1 MDVRLPRLGEGA
13 DSGVV
18 ATVFVKEGDQVKK
31 DQPVL
36 ELESEKAVAS
46 IPAPSAGTVTK
57 IFVKEGDE
65 IKVGGLIMILSER
78 ANGGDRAEGSAA
90 GPGAAGAEGGAVG
103 ASAAG
108 AAPASVAGPSATRKP
123 ATADTA
129 PLRLIDASVGDESPG
144 ETSFDVLPA
153 GAGDGALRSATA
165 TALSASFPIVHPQG
179 APPPASPSLRK
190 IARELGIDLHRVP
203 GSERGG
209 RIVMSDLRA
218 YVARIQQLALR
229 PASGA
234 ASSVVP
240 KPTGAPQPTVAP
252 KPTVAPSAPAPR
264 INFAAWGEVSPE
276 KMTTLRKAI
285 SRKMTE
291 SWSTVPHIAQ
301 FDEVDVTDLL
311 ALRKKY
317 AAKYEAKKAHLTLTS
332 FALRAVVR
340 TLRKHPRF
348 NASIDE
354 AAGEIILKKYFHIG
368 IAVDTEQGLIVPVLR
383 NVDTKSIFELSVE
396 LHELAERTRLRK
408 VALEEMQGG
417 TFTISNQGGIGSG
430 HFTPIINT
438 PEVAI
443 LGMGRGVV
451 KPVVREG
458 KTAQRTMMPV
468 TLSYDHR
475 VNDGADAA
483 RFMVDLVKEFA
494 AIADADVRA

>member
-65 IKVGGLIMILSER
+65 IKVGGLIMILSE
-78 ANGGDRAEGSAA
+78 NGAKDGVAAEDGGKHGSASA
-90 GPGAAGAEGGAVG
+90 TAVV
-103 ASAAG
+103 
-108 AAPASVAGPSATRKP
+108 APARAAGPSAPRQG
-123 ATADTA
+123 AMADTS

-144 ETSFDVLPA
+144 ETSIDVLPA
-153 GAGDGALRSATA
+153 GAGDGAKRAAATA
-165 TALSASFPIVHPQG
+165 AVSASFPVVHPQG
-179 APPPASPSLRK
+179 TPPPASPSLRK

-218 YVARIQQLALR
+218 YVTRIQQLALR
-229 PASGA
+229 PAPGA
-234 ASSVVP
+234 ASATSR
-240 KPTGAPQPTVAP
+240 QPMA
-252 KPTVAPSAPAPR
+252 APAPPVAPQAPK

-301 FDEVDVTDLL
+301 FDEIDVTDLL

-368 IAVDTEQGLIVPVLR
+368 IAVDT
-383 NVDTKSIFELSVE
+383 
-396 LHELAERTRLRK
+396 
-408 VALEEMQGG
+408 
-417 TFTISNQGGIGSG
+417 
-430 HFTPIINT
+430 
-438 PEVAI
+438 
-443 LGMGRGVV
+443 
-451 KPVVREG
+451 
-458 KTAQRTMMPV
+458 
-468 TLSYDHR
+468 
-475 VNDGADAA
+475 
-483 RFMVDLVKEFA
+483 
-494 AIADADVRA
+494 